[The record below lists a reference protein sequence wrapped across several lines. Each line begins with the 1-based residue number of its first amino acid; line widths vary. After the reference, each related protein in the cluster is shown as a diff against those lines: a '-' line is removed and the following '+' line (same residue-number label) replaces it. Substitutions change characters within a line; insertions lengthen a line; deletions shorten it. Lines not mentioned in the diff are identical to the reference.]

1 MSEKRRPDKVI
12 VAEKQGKTKRLRH
25 RIELFSEQQF
35 GHHPSDYCGRPRYR
49 VRMNGK
55 WVKEHRYWT
64 LSEITVQVRKW
75 LSR

>member
-12 VAEKQGKTKRLRH
+12 IAEKQGKAKRLRH
-25 RIELFSEQQF
+25 RIELFSERQWNETPGDNCQ
-35 GHHPSDYCGRPRYR
+35 RARYR